1 MRKRLK
7 AIEET
12 MEVKREEVILFPEPL
27 EKLTMFKEHLERGSV
42 VENKEWLEQYIQTIE
57 DRISFS
63 EDLAT
68 EEDKFWFRSTADG
81 VYLHPGIPK
90 IPSNKDAFEV
100 TLGDLNVHALIAGR
114 TGSGKSVL
122 LNSLLMNLLYEHPPW
137 ELDLYLVD
145 MKQVE
150 FSRYVS
156 YVPTWHIEAVAA
168 TSDVGYIMTLIKYL
182 AEQMEARQ
190 RLFKWVGVQKLK
202 DFREQFGVVL
212 PRKLI
217 VVDEFQ
223 QLFET
228 KSTSIRR
235 EIEYYL
241 DKITKLGRATGV
253 HLIFASQD
261 MSNTLSGSTLSN
273 FSIRFVLP
281 SDENVSSALI
291 GSSEGSEISVGHVL
305 VSMELN
311 EKEEEKYQTKSKVPI
326 LVQVPFI
333 AEDDAELDGKRLTM
347 EEVYQQNSF
356 YALLK
361 MNYELNEEVQYKGK
375 HLKYFNESDLED
387 ADSFA
392 NKLRKLA
399 AEKKKL
405 LQSHEERLLE
415 MVTLGESMSYSAV
428 KYNYT
433 PLFIERGRNKNI
445 MILSPNAIDVAY
457 LLKLLALNL
466 NTSDPSN
473 DKPFQHFVLPLD
485 ITVTAYFHTEEEI
498 PRAHQMRDLS
508 NVYNF
513 YYKRVQLLK
522 FFEEERGGSFVSF
535 VHQLL
540 PTYGAAG
547 EALLSV
553 LQEDGSFDLDE
564 YEQEERSY
572 LEQLVE
578 KLKVD
583 YEEIQHYWTKKT
595 EEGLPFTRIDFIQ
608 QKYPLTVVW
617 VVGIESLDDQELR
630 NFKYAKMF
638 EEATLYNMLFI
649 FTALTDEDAYYELSM
664 YTDYFFISGNNERYY
679 QRLDL
684 PYYYRMHPEAVFD
697 AKHRS
702 HNRNMSF
709 KRLAFEDKKST
720 LPTFDY
726 DAVLSD

>member
-1 MRKRLK
+1 M
-7 AIEET
+7 EET
-12 MEVKREEVILFPEPL
+12 MEEQRKEKILFPEPL
-27 EKLTMFKEHLERGSV
+27 EQIATFKEHLERGSV
-42 VENKEWLEQYIQTIE
+42 VDNKQWLEEYIQTIE
-57 DRISFS
+57 DRIVFP
-63 EDLAT
+63 EDAT
-68 EEDKFWFRSTADG
+68 QEENNFWFRSTADG
-81 VYLHPGIPK
+81 IHLHPGIP
-90 IPSNKDAFEV
+90 SNLPVGESFEV

-182 AEQMEARQ
+182 ADQMEARQ

-273 FSIRFVLP
+273 FNARFVLP
-281 SDENVSSALI
+281 SDENVSSTLI
-291 GSSEGSEISVGHVL
+291 GSSRGSELSVGDVL
-305 VSMELN
+305 ISMGLT
-311 EKEEEKYQTKSKVPI
+311 EEEEREYQTGGEPI

-333 AEDDAELDGKRLTM
+333 AEDEDELDGERLTID
-347 EEVYQQNSF
+347 EVYRKNSF
-356 YALLK
+356 YAFLK
-361 MNYELNEEVQYKGK
+361 MNYELNEMIQYKGK
-375 HLKYFNESDLED
+375 HLKYFNESNLED
-387 ADSFA
+387 AFSFTE
-392 NKLRKLA
+392 KLRQLA
-399 AEKKKL
+399 GAKKEL
-405 LQSHEERLLE
+405 LQSHKERLLE
-415 MVTLGESMSYSAV
+415 MLTLGESMSYSAV
-428 KYNYT
+428 KHNYT
-433 PLFIERGRNKNI
+433 PLFIERGRNKN
-445 MILSPNAIDVAY
+445 MMVLSPNAIDVAY
-457 LLKLLALNL
+457 LLKLLALNF
-466 NTSDPSN
+466 NESNPSN
-473 DKPFQHFVLPLD
+473 DKPFQHLVLPLD

-498 PRAHQMRDLS
+498 PNAYQLRDLS
-508 NVYNF
+508 QVYSL

-522 FFEEERGGSFVSF
+522 FFEEERGGSFISF
-535 VHQLL
+535 AHQLL

-553 LQEDGSFDLDE
+553 IQEDGTFNLDD
-564 YEQEERSY
+564 YEQEEQNY
-572 LEQLVE
+572 LEQIIQ
-578 KLKVD
+578 KVQAD
-583 YEEIQHYWTKKT
+583 YKEIQGYWEMMT
-595 EEGLPFTRIDFIQ
+595 EEGLPLTSIDFIQ

-630 NFKYAKMF
+630 SSQYAKMF
-638 EEATLYNMLFI
+638 EEATMYNVLFI
-649 FTALTDEDAYYELSM
+649 FTSLTDEDAYYELSM

-684 PYYYRMHPEAVFD
+684 PYYDRMYPEAVFD

-709 KRLAFEDKKST
+709 KRLAFEDRKST
-720 LPTFDY
+720 LPTFNY
-726 DAVLSD
+726 DAVLKN